1 MIIRKVNELLYTRI
15 SDWNTG
21 HTDFFTIKEINSIK
35 SQIFL
40 QYEVDYCKVITSNE
54 ILGRGSNGYVEVT
67 IRKGDITNHFAIYKL
82 IDEWYIVSWKGNY
95 WKCDQIDGL
104 ISCILE
110 NIVKSDI
117 IKESTNTL
125 ISKIKRNLTPDLL
138 KGIWKN
144 DDLKNYSGYCYVATE
159 ALWWMLGG
167 PDSQYT
173 PYVLGNKDWPEV
185 LKKGETHWF
194 LKSKVGKKII
204 DPTKEQFG
212 DVVIPYEKGHP
223 NGMMN
228 YPVGGSKRAK
238 VLMARISKGR
248 S

>member
-1 MIIRKVNELLYTRI
+1 MIIKKVNELLYTRI
-15 SDWNTG
+15 NDWDW
-21 HTDFFTIKEINSIK
+21 TDHGDSFTKKEIDSIRN
-35 SQIFL
+35 QINE
-40 QYEVDYCKVITSNE
+40 EVDYCKVTTSNE
-54 ILGRGSNGYVEVT
+54 ILGAEIT
-67 IRKGDITNHFAIYKL
+67 IRKGDITNHFGIYKL

-110 NIVKSDI
+110 NIVKLNII
-117 IKESTNTL
+117 IKENANTL

-144 DDLKNYSGYCYVATE
+144 DDPKNYSGYCYVATE

-185 LKKGETHWF
+185 LNKGETHWF

-238 VLMARISKGR
+238 ILIARISKGR

>member
-110 NIVKSDI
+110 NIVK
-117 IKESTNTL
+117 
-125 ISKIKRNLTPDLL
+125 
-138 KGIWKN
+138 
-144 DDLKNYSGYCYVATE
+144 
-159 ALWWMLGG
+159 ALH
-167 PDSQYT
+167 Y
-173 PYVLGNKDWPEV
+173 
-185 LKKGETHWF
+185 HWYR
-194 LKSKVGKKII
+194 
-204 DPTKEQFG
+204 D
-212 DVVIPYEKGHP
+212 
-223 NGMMN
+223 
-228 YPVGGSKRAK
+228 
-238 VLMARISKGR
+238 RIH
-248 S
+248 